1 MTYARHYLPDPSG
14 YDGPAHDESLGG
26 HGRLPFAQPLQKAAL
41 LIETDSFAIS
51 HFRPLVE
58 VLRGLAREV
67 VVFTRNTGRLGNIE
81 GLGVRV
87 VEFDTASVPRSPTR
101 QATTAWAL
109 ARLIEAEKPDVIHAV
124 GLRPSFLTALASR
137 ITTVPH
143 AVVHMTGMGPLRI
156 SPDRRSRILRS
167 AALKMLGH
175 LIRQPSTYLLVENKD
190 DLGLLR
196 SYGGDPGP
204 RFSILGGAGV
214 DPNTFA
220 ALPLPRNPLPVA
232 AYVGR
237 MTYTKGADVL
247 MEAFDILAQHNVRV
261 QPLLCGRC
269 EPSHPDSIP
278 EEHLTSW
285 CQTHGGVWR
294 DHISDISEVWQN
306 ADFFILPSRGGEGM
320 PKAMLEAAASQRPLI
335 VSNVPGC
342 RDFVRHGVEGLLVP
356 PDDPE
361 ALAQAIARLSSDSG
375 LRQRL
380 GEAAR
385 LRLLHGYTE
394 AHVTQTL
401 RESYATFFVNRR

>member
-1 MTYARHYLPDPSG
+1 MTYARHPLPDPFG
-14 YDGPAHDESLGG
+14 YDAPAHEEPWGG
-26 HGRLPFAQPLQKAAL
+26 DGRLPFSQPFQKAAL
-41 LIETDSFAIS
+41 LVETDSFVIS
-51 HFRPLVE
+51 HFQPLVGM
-58 VLRGLAREV
+58 LRGLAREV

-87 VEFDTASVPRSPTR
+87 VEFDVASVPRSPTR

-109 ARLIEAEKPDVIHAV
+109 ARQLDAEKPDVIHAI
-124 GLRPSFLTALASR
+124 GLRSAFLTALASR
-137 ITTVPH
+137 ITAVPQ

-175 LIRQPSTYLLVENKD
+175 LIRQPTTYLLVENKD
-190 DLGLLR
+190 DLNLLR

-214 DPNTFA
+214 DPNLFA
-220 ALPLPRNPLPVA
+220 ALPPPRNPLPVA
-232 AYVGR
+232 AFVAR
-237 MTYTKGADVL
+237 MTYAKGADVL

-269 EPSHPDSIP
+269 EPDHPDSILQ
-278 EEHLTSW
+278 EHLTGW

-294 DHISDISEVWQN
+294 DHIADIGEVWQN
-306 ADFFILPSRGGEGM
+306 ADMFILPSRGGEGM

-361 ALAQAIARLSSDSG
+361 ALAQAIARLASDSG

>member
-1 MTYARHYLPDPSG
+1 MTYARHHLPDPSG
-14 YDGPAHDESLGG
+14 YDASAHEEPLSGY
-26 HGRLPFAQPLQKAAL
+26 GRLPFSQPFKKAVL
-41 LIETDSFAIS
+41 LVETDSFVIS
-51 HFRPLVE
+51 HFQPLVG
-58 VLRGLAREV
+58 VLRGLAQEI

-87 VEFDTASVPRSPTR
+87 VDFDIASVPRSPAR

-109 ARLIEAEKPDVIHAV
+109 ARQIEAEKPDVIHAI
-124 GLRPSFLTALASR
+124 GLRSAFLTALAAR

-143 AVVHMTGMGPLRI
+143 AVIHMTGMGPLQI

-175 LIRQPSTYLLVENKD
+175 LIRQPNTYLLVENKD
-190 DLGLLR
+190 DLALLR

-214 DPNTFA
+214 DPNQFA

-232 AYVGR
+232 AYVAR

-269 EPSHPDSIP
+269 APDHPDSIP
-278 EEHLTSW
+278 QEVLTKW
-285 CQTHGGVWR
+285 CETHGGVWR
-294 DHISDISEVWQN
+294 EHIPDISEVWQN

-342 RDFVRHGVEGLLVP
+342 RDFVRHGVEGLVVP

-361 ALAQAIARLSSDSG
+361 ALAQAIARLASDSG

-394 AHVTQTL
+394 AHVTQTV